1 MELRCRSCQVAV
13 RGCAPIDIV
22 RSFVKY
28 DVTATQ
34 RCSTDEWFDNF
45 VFALGVLQRCTNKD
59 VSAEHRALCSSLVAE
74 TLTVLQQPAF
84 PAAAIFLEQIVL
96 SVVKQL
102 GLEGGASSTGAA
114 NANSSAKR
122 DTTYTAYLVDILGTV
137 CVVVRGIM
145 LTAEREEKAALSF
158 RLSPEVE
165 ECLSRKVGEL
175 KHDWLQVAAKA
186 HSSSAVSTAV
196 SGTKKTVKSCSRAPP
211 SAAAPALDVAT
222 ALSALLQ
229 VTASTVDALLEQPQ
243 NRQGDGTPAGAEE
256 QGYSTALSSLPPPVL
271 ILQQLPQH
279 ADVLRYVHYCGML
292 TYSVTRVQISY

>member
-1 MELRCRSCQVAV
+1 M
-13 RGCAPIDIV
+13 
-22 RSFVKY
+22 FV
-28 DVTATQ
+28 
-34 RCSTDEWFDNF
+34 
-45 VFALGVLQRCTNKD
+45 VLQRCTNKD
-59 VSAEHRALCSSLVAE
+59 VSAEYRALCSCLVSE
-74 TLTVLQQPAF
+74 TLTVLQQPTF

-102 GLEGGASSTGAA
+102 GLEGGASPVGGAS
-114 NANSSAKR
+114 ANSAAKR

-137 CVVVRGIM
+137 CVGIRSIM
-145 LTAEREEKAALSF
+145 LTAEREETAALSF

-175 KHDWLQVAAKA
+175 KHDWLQAAAKA
-186 HSSSAVSTAV
+186 HSSSAVSAAV
-196 SGTKKTVKSCSRAPP
+196 SGAKKTVKGCPRAPS

-243 NRQGDGTPAGAEE
+243 NRQGDSTPAGTEE

-271 ILQQLPQH
+271 ILQQLSQH
-279 ADVLRYVHYCGML
+279 ADVLRYAHYCGML
-292 TYSVTRVQISY
+292 TYSVTRVRISY

>member
-1 MELRCRSCQVAV
+1 VMVRRSASLG
-13 RGCAPIDIV
+13 RA

-28 DVTATQ
+28 DVTAAQ

-45 VFALGVLQRCTNKD
+45 VFVFVVLQRCTNKD
-59 VSAEHRALCSSLVAE
+59 VSAEYRALCSSLVAE
-74 TLTVLQQPAF
+74 TLTVLQQPTF

-102 GLEGGASSTGAA
+102 GLEAGASSTGAA
-114 NANSSAKR
+114 NANSTAKR

-137 CVVVRGIM
+137 CVGVRGIM

-175 KHDWLQVAAKA
+175 KHDWLQAAAKA
-186 HSSSAVSTAV
+186 HSSSAVSNV
-196 SGTKKTVKSCSRAPP
+196 SGGKKAVKGAPRAPSP
-211 SAAAPALDVAT
+211 TAAATLDVAT

-243 NRQGDGTPAGAEE
+243 NRQGESTPAGAEE

-279 ADVLRYVHYCGML
+279 ADVLRCAHYCGML
-292 TYSVTRVQISY
+292 TYSGTRVQISY